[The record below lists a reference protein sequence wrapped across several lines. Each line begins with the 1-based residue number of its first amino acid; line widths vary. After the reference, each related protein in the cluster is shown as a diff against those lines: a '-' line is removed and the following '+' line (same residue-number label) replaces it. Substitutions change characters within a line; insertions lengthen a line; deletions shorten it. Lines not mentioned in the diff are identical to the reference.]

1 MSKTLCVLL
10 LFYLLL
16 GRTAIA
22 SYFPYVPQCH
32 EANTP
37 CIYID
42 PVNGSN
48 DISCLTSDSQILPC
62 MNLSFAF
69 NVSYRFDHTV
79 YVLSNETHFLET
91 VETFQALNDISFIGT
106 GINETVIQCIV
117 YNGSGLSFQGVSNLQ
132 FTDLSISNCSSSQ
145 NSTSLSEIP
154 HKKLVILVA
163 LYLYCCEN
171 LTMNYV
177 SVRNSPDAT
186 GVVVYDTTGMNVISH
201 SKFANNA
208 VFNSPGGG
216 GFYVE
221 FTYCLPGSNNCSDN
235 DRLSYTDHN
244 RNSTYNFDNCTFEN
258 NVAQTNTHSNTVYL
272 VPYRSNHIALGRG
285 GGLSIF
291 FKGNASSNAF
301 NIKNCKFI
309 NNYAAWGAGLFV
321 EFHDDTYNNEV
332 KIEQCFMNL
341 NHCPFTAENG
351 TAGGGMRLGHYVFG
365 IENHSRGK
373 LHVLPPNR
381 ITVNGCN
388 FSSNSA
394 FNGGGL
400 SISPTV
406 QNVEAHQVAEILINN
421 TTFEKNCARLGAALH
436 ISRFAMILDGDIL
449 QVALQS
455 CTFDSNTIDFVNYLH
470 RQKHI
475 NTPAYQPGLGTVYVN
490 QVPVLFKNSVNF
502 SDNIGSALAAVGS
515 SLDFSDC
522 IGSFRRNQGVKG
534 GAIALLGLAFLR
546 INDNTTLIFL
556 RNLATID
563 GGAIYN
569 RYIERENLISYGNC
583 FIRHSNHL
591 VGPEKWNST
600 FSFSNNFDQSGNRKS
615 AIFSTSIL
623 PCAWAGGSLV
633 NQNLSRVFCWNHN
646 WKYNTVTQ
654 NCTVHIHSDI
664 GKVSFSNPFNYIVP
678 AFPGRKF
685 DIPIELSDDLA
696 HDLGHQNVFGATLNG
711 SNNSTVTPKYVW
723 KQETSINGTVSSDD
737 SDHKLLLNGVGDRA
751 WHIVVKVKLEDCPPG
766 FKFNEQRLT
775 CVCSPDSYSGAIQCD
790 NGDIPHFKKNNVWM
804 GKLANFDEYFVGLCP
819 PQYCFSNEM
828 LVLPNNSDQ
837 LENQICGAKYH
848 RNGPLCGHCIDNYSV
863 AVNSPYYECVNC
875 TGENVILNRVKYV
888 AAVYIPLT
896 LLFSLIIIFNI
907 RLTSAAANAFI
918 LFSQVISST
927 FDLGADGQIPYSIIT
942 GEKSSGNLKVYNYI
956 YGIFN
961 LEFIEQFLQPLC
973 VGDISPLLAISLDYI
988 VAFFPLVMI
997 LFMLVLYKLWSCIRI
1012 PCCRTQQIRHF
1023 IIPRR
1028 RMNISQAL
1036 LPAFAAFF
1044 LLSYNKFSQVSC
1056 LLVGSQRLVLESGDA
1071 VTTEGSL
1078 RVYYDGHY
1086 SFYDPEYQR
1095 YYLIPACIIFG
1106 TFVAIPP
1113 MLLLD
1118 FPIKLFE
1125 KGLSKIGFLWRRYP
1139 VDKVH
1144 ILLDMFQ
1151 GCFKNKMRI
1160 FAGLYFLFRLVVN
1173 TTYNV
1178 TSLWLTQYL
1187 VQQIACLV
1195 MVALLLVCQPYNK
1208 DNKMFNIIDPLIF
1221 LNLGA
1226 LNIISFY
1233 LLSVSSSSPHNN
1245 RYMYLIV
1252 QYVLLV
1258 LPLVYMLSFL
1268 AWYFLKPCVKK
1279 LKLKL
1284 LKRRPDQKTV
1294 NYDIIGS
1301 VATSQQVEVSDESDD
1316 EEALLK
1322 RAESRNTYRPTSTL
1336 VEISDVHE
1344 PTGEQRTSSDS
1355 GLRSARA
1362 TSSNDYGSLRN
1373 STATSGQ
1380 STKTILV

>member
-1 MSKTLCVLL
+1 MSRTLCVLL

-16 GRTAIA
+16 NCTPPIA
-22 SYFPYVPQCH
+22 SHFPYVPQCH
-32 EANTP
+32 EANTC

-42 PVNGSN
+42 PNNGSN
-48 DISCLTSDSQILPC
+48 DISCLKTSDSQIAPC
-62 MNLSFAF
+62 KNLSFAF
-69 NVSYRFDHTV
+69 NVSYRFNHTV
-79 YVLSNETHFLET
+79 YVLSNGTHVLET

-106 GINETVIQCIV
+106 GINESVIQCQV
-117 YNGSGLSFQGVSNLQ
+117 YNGSGLSFYGVSNLH
-132 FTDLSISNCSSSQ
+132 FTNLSVSNCSSSQ

-154 HKKLVILVA
+154 HKKLVLLVA
-163 LYLYCCEN
+163 LYFYRCKN

-177 SVRNSPDAT
+177 SVRNSPNAT

-201 SKFANNA
+201 SKFSNNA

-221 FTYCLPGSNNCSDN
+221 FTYCIPGSNNCSDN
-235 DRLSYTDHN
+235 DRLSYTDQNH
-244 RNSTYNFDNCTFEN
+244 NSTYIFDSCTFEN
-258 NVAQTNTHSNTVYL
+258 NVAQANTHSNAIYL

-291 FKGNASSNAF
+291 FKGNARSNAF
-301 NIKNCKFI
+301 NIKNCNFT
-309 NNYAAWGAGLFV
+309 NNSANWGAGLFV

-332 KIEQCFMNL
+332 NIERCFMHL

-365 IENHSRGK
+365 NGNHS

-388 FSSNSA
+388 FSNNSA
-394 FNGGGL
+394 FNGGGM

-406 QNVEAHQVAEILINN
+406 QNVDAHQVAKILINS
-421 TTFEKNCARLGAALH
+421 TTFEKNCARLGAGLH

-449 QVALQS
+449 QVALRN
-455 CTFDSNTIDFVNYLH
+455 CTFNFNSIDFVNYLQ
-470 RQKHI
+470 RNEI
-475 NTPAYQPGLGTVYVN
+475 RAYQPGLGAVYVN
-490 QVPVLFKNSVNF
+490 QVPVVFLYFANFTNNNGSALVAIGSSLNF
-502 SDNIGSALAAVGS
+502 SDCS
-515 SLDFSDC
+515 SWFL
-522 IGSFRRNQGVKG
+522 GNQGMKG

-546 INDNTTLIFL
+546 VNDNTELFFL
-556 RNLATID
+556 SNLATID

-591 VGPEKWNST
+591 IGPEKWNST
-600 FSFSNNFDQSGNRKS
+600 IVFSYNFDQSGNRTS
-615 AIFSTSIL
+615 AIFSTSIF

-633 NQNLSRVFCWNHN
+633 NQNLSRVFCWNDN
-646 WKYNTVTQ
+646 WNYDPP
-654 NCTVHIHSDI
+654 NCTNHIHSDI
-664 GKVSFSNPFNYIVP
+664 GKVSFYKSSNIVR

-685 DIPIELSDDLA
+685 NIPIELSDDLA
-696 HDLGHQNVFGATLNG
+696 HDLGHQNVFRATLNG
-711 SNNSTVTPKYVW
+711 YYNRTTLIIPQYIW
-723 KQETSINGTVSSDD
+723 KQETSINGNVSSD
-737 SDHKLLLNGVGDRA
+737 SKLLLDGVGDHA

-766 FKFNEQRLT
+766 FKFDGQRLN
-775 CVCSPDSYSGAIQCD
+775 CVCVPNSYSGAVQCGTSD
-790 NGDIPHFKKNNVWM
+790 NPHLKNNTWM
-804 GKLANFDEYFVGLCP
+804 GKVNQTGDYLVGLCP
-819 PQYCFSNEM
+819 PQYCFSNET
-828 LVLPNNSDQ
+828 VLPNKSDL
-837 LENQICGAKYH
+837 LENQICGKYH
-848 RNGPLCGHCIDNYSV
+848 RNGTLCGRCIDNYSV
-863 AVNSPYYECVNC
+863 TVNTKYYECINC

-907 RLTSAAANAFI
+907 RLTSAAANSFI

-927 FDLGADGQIPYSIIT
+927 FDLSADGQIPYSAIT
-942 GEKSSGNLKVYNYI
+942 GGKSRGGFIQIYKYI

-961 LEFIEQFLQPLC
+961 LEFIEQFLHPLC
-973 VGDISPLLAISLDYI
+973 VGDISPLEAISLDYI

-997 LFMLVLYKLWSCIRI
+997 LLILVLYKLWSCIRI

-1023 IIPRR
+1023 IIPHR

-1044 LLSYNKFSQVSC
+1044 LLSYNKFSQISS
-1056 LLVGSQRLVLESGDA
+1056 LLVGSQSLVSDSGDA
-1071 VTTEGSL
+1071 ATIEGGL
-1078 RVYYDGHY
+1078 RVYYEGSY
-1086 SFYDPEYQR
+1086 SFYDPHYQR

-1113 MLLLD
+1113 ILLLD

-1125 KGLSKIGFLWRRYP
+1125 KGLSKIGFLWRKYP

-1144 ILLDMFQ
+1144 ILLDTFQ
-1151 GCFKNKMRI
+1151 GCFKNNMRI

-1173 TTYNV
+1173 TAYNV
-1178 TSLWLTQYL
+1178 TTLWLTQYL
-1187 VQQIACLV
+1187 FQQIACLV

-1208 DNKMFNIIDPLIF
+1208 NNKMFNIIDPLIF

-1233 LLSVSSSSPHNN
+1233 LLSVSSSPHNN
-1245 RYMYLIV
+1245 DYMYLLIV
-1252 QYVLLV
+1252 QYVLLL

-1279 LKLKL
+1279 LKVKL
-1284 LKRRPDQKTV
+1284 LNSIPDQKKV
-1294 NYDIIGS
+1294 NFAIIRN
-1301 VATSQQVEVSDESDD
+1301 VATSQQVEVSDESDE

-1322 RAESRNTYRPTSTL
+1322 RAESCNTYRPTSTL

-1344 PTGEQRTSSDS
+1344 RTGEQRESSDS
-1355 GLRSARA
+1355 GLRSART

-1373 STATSGQ
+1373 STR
-1380 STKTILV
+1380 STKTSLVSN